1 MIDYFNIYVLSILE
15 VIKMSQTIT
24 AIYEKGIFK
33 PLEKVNLKNH
43 QRIQIVFKPVK
54 SAVSR
59 TKGIFKVDSETM
71 EQIIDSD
78 MLSF

>member
-1 MIDYFNIYVLSILE
+1 
-15 VIKMSQTIT
+15 MSQTVR

-43 QRIQIVFKPVK
+43 QRIQIVFKPIK

-59 TKGIFKVDSETM
+59 TKGIFKVDPKM
-71 EQIIDSD
+71 AEQIIESD